1 MINDQ
6 SPFAKQTQ
14 PFKAI
19 ALSARDSPAREKPH
33 AAKAGLRRRGR
44 SSVFCQFL
52 CFSCK
57 TYEIIHIHTFQLFTP
72 RVSLPRKEGKKRVET
87 FFKHYW
93 WALLKCN
100 IGRVWIFLAYFSL
113 VWERCSLSL
122 YQKKANVACRRFSSL
137 HSSHFCAK
145 CSTSFGILW
154 MFLPTHLSVLFSSRK
169 RNFFSFLS
177 HLKNEG

>member
-33 AAKAGLRRRGR
+33 AAQAGLRGR

-72 RVSLPRKEGKKRVET
+72 RVSLPRKEGEKRVET
-87 FFKHYW
+87 FF
-93 WALLKCN
+93 N
-100 IGRVWIFLAYFSL
+100 TIG
-113 VWERCSLSL
+113 ERC
-122 YQKKANVACRRFSSL
+122 
-137 HSSHFCAK
+137 
-145 CSTSFGILW
+145 
-154 MFLPTHLSVLFSSRK
+154 
-169 RNFFSFLS
+169 
-177 HLKNEG
+177 

>member
-1 MINDQ
+1 MKTVGLSVSKGSTMINDQ

-33 AAKAGLRRRGR
+33 AAQAGLRGRGRGR

-72 RVSLPRKEGKKRVET
+72 RVSLPRKEGKKEWKLSSTLLVSAAKMQYWKSMNFLGL
-87 FFKHYW
+87 FF
-93 WALLKCN
+93 
-100 IGRVWIFLAYFSL
+100 ISVR
-113 VWERCSLSL
+113 EMLST
-122 YQKKANVACRRFSSL
+122 K
-137 HSSHFCAK
+137 
-145 CSTSFGILW
+145 
-154 MFLPTHLSVLFSSRK
+154 RK
-169 RNFFSFLS
+169 LM
-177 HLKNEG
+177 